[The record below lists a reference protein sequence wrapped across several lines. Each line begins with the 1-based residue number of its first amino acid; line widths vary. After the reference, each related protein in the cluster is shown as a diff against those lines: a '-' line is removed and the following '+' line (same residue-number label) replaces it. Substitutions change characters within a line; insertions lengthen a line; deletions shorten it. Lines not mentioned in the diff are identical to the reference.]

1 MTTSSEKGT
10 TPSENG
16 TFASKNWKVV
26 GTKEGV
32 RADGSSSLTLCI
44 HRVRES
50 EAKKRKKMELE
61 AEQSQKKKRKRG
73 KFLALAKGMETRM
86 FLEPP
91 ASLLARAAT
100 QCLPNCAVAQ
110 GRSTRRNCATRHTDR
125 RDLCVSGTTCPIAVD
140 GASDRGAAIPSL
152 SQKKNTMPRL
162 RRHLLTHLLFACL
175 RRLVT

>member
-100 QCLPNCAVAQ
+100 QCLPNCAVARGQ
-110 GRSTRRNCATRHTDR
+110 IDPAQLRNPAHRSTRSVRQRHHVPDSGRWRERPRR
-125 RDLCVSGTTCPIAVD
+125 RDSL
-140 GASDRGAAIPSL
+140 SL
-152 SQKKNTMPRL
+152 SQKKHNAQTPKASVDTPFIRML
-162 RRHLLTHLLFACL
+162 A
-175 RRLVT
+175 